1 MVYTD
6 ITVQEI
12 LEIRHSQFDILTDNL
27 ISLFNLLMLDG
38 REFHRFVPE
47 YRKVL
52 LKYSL
57 FGRGTCKL
65 FNIADLKPYG
75 QFSLIQLNIEHKLLI
90 HLNIRVCFMVINPII
105 DCQPF

>member
-12 LEIRHSQFDILTDNL
+12 LEIRHSQFEILTDNL
-27 ISLFNLLMLDG
+27 TLVMKHISLFKLLMLDG

-57 FGRGTCKL
+57 FGCGTCKL
-65 FNIADLKPYG
+65 FDVADLKPSG
-75 QFSLIQLNIEHKLLI
+75 QFSLILLNIEHKYSGAY
-90 HLNIRVCFMVINPII
+90 
-105 DCQPF
+105 

>member
-12 LEIRHSQFDILTDNL
+12 LEIRHSQFEILTDNL
-27 ISLFNLLMLDG
+27 TLVMKHISLFKLLMLDG

-47 YRKVL
+47 FRKVL

-57 FGRGTCKL
+57 FGVEL
-65 FNIADLKPYG
+65 ANYLMLQIL
-75 QFSLIQLNIEHKLLI
+75 SHKDYF
-90 HLNIRVCFMVINPII
+90 H
-105 DCQPF
+105 

>member
-12 LEIRHSQFDILTDNL
+12 LEIRHSQFEILTDNL
-27 ISLFNLLMLDG
+27 TLVMKHISLFKLLMLDG

-47 YRKVL
+47 FRKGH

-57 FGRGTCKL
+57 FGVEL
-65 FNIADLKPYG
+65 ANYLMLQIL
-75 QFSLIQLNIEHKLLI
+75 SHKDNF
-90 HLNIRVCFMVINPII
+90 H
-105 DCQPF
+105 